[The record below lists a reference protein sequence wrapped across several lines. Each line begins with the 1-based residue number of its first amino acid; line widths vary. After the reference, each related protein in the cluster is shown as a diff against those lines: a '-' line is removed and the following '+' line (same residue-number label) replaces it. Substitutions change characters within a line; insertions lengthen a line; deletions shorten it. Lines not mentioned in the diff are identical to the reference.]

1 MNKKILSLLL
11 VLILSFSLLTAC
23 GGESNG
29 KDSAKPDSDSEESSE
44 VAIDSGAGEGA
55 EELDM
60 WVFVELHGKFYE
72 KMVQEWNKENP
83 DKQIELSVTAYPYDD
98 MHNKLQISLQSGTGA
113 PDLCDIEIGKF
124 PTFLKGEPQLEVLN
138 DAVEPYKDTVIQ
150 SRLDVYS
157 KDGNIYGLPTHV
169 GATVMF
175 YNTEILEEAD
185 VDYTTIKT
193 WDDYREAGKKVVEAT
208 GKMMGVAETGALW
221 TLPALLAQQ
230 GTDYTTDDGAPNLYT
245 EEAIKAVSLVQE
257 MLDEGIIEVCPGGQP
272 DTEEGFGYINEGNV
286 ASVLMPMWFMSR
298 FTDYMPDLE
307 GKIAIAPIPVFE
319 EGMPRSVGLGGTGTV
334 VTKTAK
340 DVDLAKEWLA
350 FAKLSEEGNKGIWES
365 LGFDPVN
372 TSLWQDES
380 VTHNPDNAF
389 VQYFQNNPF
398 DVLNEIKDE
407 IELIKSTE
415 ISPSLNNL
423 LCTETLNTLYESG
436 ADPEETLKD
445 AQEQLELE
453 YE

>member
-1 MNKKILSLLL
+1 MKKKVLSLLL
-11 VLILSFSLLTAC
+11 VAIFSLSLFTAC

-29 KDSAKPDSDSEESSE
+29 EDANKPDENSEGSSE
-44 VAIDSGAGEGA
+44 IAIDSAAGEGA
-55 EELDM
+55 EKLDM

-72 KMVQEWNKENP
+72 KMVQKWNENNP
-83 DKQIELSVTAYPYDD
+83 DKQIELSITAYPYDD

-124 PTFLKGEPQLEVLN
+124 PTFLKGEPQLEILN
-138 DAVEPYKDTVIQ
+138 DVVEPYKDTVVQ
-150 SRLDVYS
+150 SRLEVYS
-157 KDGNIYGLPTHV
+157 KDGNIYGIPTHV

-185 VDYTTIKT
+185 VDYTGIET
-193 WDDYREAGKKVVEAT
+193 WNDYRESGKKVVETT
-208 GKMMGVAETGALW
+208 GKKMGVAETGALW
-221 TLPALLAQQ
+221 TLSALLAQQ
-230 GTDYTTDDGAPNLYT
+230 GSDFTTDDGAPNVYT
-245 EEAIKAVSLVQE
+245 EEAIRAVSLVQE
-257 MLDEGIIEVCPGGQP
+257 MLEEGILEVCPGGQP

-319 EGMPRSVGLGGTGTV
+319 KGMPRSVGLGGTGTV

-340 DVDLAKEWLA
+340 NVELAKEWLA
-350 FAKLSEEGNKGIWES
+350 YAKLSEEGNKEIWEV

-372 TSLWQDES
+372 TSLWEDKS
-380 VTHNPDNAF
+380 VTHNPDNMY
-389 VQYFQNNPF
+389 VQYFKTNPF

-407 IELIKSTE
+407 IQLIKSTE
-415 ISPSLNNL
+415 ISPSINNL
-423 LCTETLNTLYESG
+423 LCTETLNSLYEDG
-436 ADPEETLKD
+436 ADPEETLKY

-453 YE
+453 FE